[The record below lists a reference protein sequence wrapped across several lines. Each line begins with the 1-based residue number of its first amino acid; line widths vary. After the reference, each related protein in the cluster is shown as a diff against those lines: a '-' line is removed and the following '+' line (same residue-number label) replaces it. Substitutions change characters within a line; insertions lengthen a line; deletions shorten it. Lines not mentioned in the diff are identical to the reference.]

1 MQYITFV
8 KASVLLLE
16 EDALVNAVLI
26 GLIIWK
32 IREHPGLVSCT

>member
-32 IREHPGLVSCT
+32 IHQHPGSVSCK